1 MVEAGERDW
10 TDSGL
15 NKGNNV
21 NFKFFLTG
29 LAMLAVLTGCRDSS
43 RSQAQGAAAKPA
55 DGQELKQK
63 YMDTV
68 NGAKD
73 YTAQKKDEFLA
84 AMGQKMKD
92 LDARMD
98 ELAKKSEGYK
108 DDARTEADKTMGAL
122 RGQRDAL
129 GKKYDALKKTGQD
142 TWEKAQAG
150 VASAWNEM
158 QKAFE
163 NAKARFN

>member
-1 MVEAGERDW
+1 M
-10 TDSGL
+10 
-15 NKGNNV
+15 
-21 NFKFFLTG
+21 G
-29 LAMLAVLTGCRDSS
+29 LAMLAALTGCRDSS
-43 RSQAQGAAAKPA
+43 QSQAQDTAAKPA
-55 DGQELKQK
+55 SGQELKQK
-63 YMDTV
+63 YADAL
-68 NGAKD
+68 NGTRD

-84 AMGQKMKD
+84 TMGQKMKD

-98 ELAKKSEGYK
+98 ELAKKSGGYK
-108 DDARTEADKTMGAL
+108 DDARTEADKTMAAL

-142 TWEKAQAG
+142 TWQKAQAG

-158 QKAFE
+158 QKAYE